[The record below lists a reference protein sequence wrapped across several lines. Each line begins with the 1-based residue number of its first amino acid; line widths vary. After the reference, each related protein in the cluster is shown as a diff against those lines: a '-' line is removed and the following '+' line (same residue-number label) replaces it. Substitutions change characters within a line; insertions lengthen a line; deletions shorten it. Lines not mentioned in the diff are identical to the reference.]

1 MKFLGTHDG
10 ILWNL
15 WNSAGHMT
23 DEDTAAVLAV
33 ELEEPNPTM
42 QPLENDQRYVKWD
55 GFSCIH
61 AWNMI

>member
-1 MKFLGTHDG
+1 MVFCGSLCS
-10 ILWNL
+10 
-15 WNSAGHMT
+15 SAGHMT

-42 QPLENDQRYVKWD
+42 QPLENHQICANWD

-61 AWNMI
+61 A

>member
-1 MKFLGTHDG
+1 
-10 ILWNL
+10 
-15 WNSAGHMT
+15 MT

>member
-1 MKFLGTHDG
+1 
-10 ILWNL
+10 
-15 WNSAGHMT
+15 MT

-55 GFSCIH
+55 GFSCIQCMKH
-61 AWNMI
+61 DLRI